1 LIIISSYPDPDH
13 DKPNR
18 TVERIE
24 LTEAQKEEIKL
35 ILEGKPTKKTIE
47 NQKNR
52 GVNIERWLKY
62 RKPFSMSNRIQIIK
76 QKYYGSLCH
85 ICSRFPNYKV
95 TYENWLQC
103 PRCAFL
109 CPIYETEPKETIQ
122 DTVTTIENP
131 FESAQGQVLGVYKKG
146 IRRKKK
152 RQKHPDKDIELEIK
166 QHGQDNVKVIQDT
179 NP

>member
-1 LIIISSYPDPDH
+1 MSSYPDPDH

-85 ICSRFPNYKV
+85 ICSSFPNYKI
-95 TYENWLQC
+95 TYKL
-103 PRCAFL
+103 PDITL
-109 CPIYETEPKETIQ
+109 
-122 DTVTTIENP
+122 IE
-131 FESAQGQVLGVYKKG
+131 FYCD
-146 IRRKKK
+146 R
-152 RQKHPDKDIELEIK
+152 HKDCIE
-166 QHGQDNVKVIQDT
+166 
-179 NP
+179 